1 MGLIRIDHVQLA
13 MPEGREEDARHFY
26 KGLLGLAEVEKPA
39 NLKKRGGCWFEK
51 DGIKVHLGVEK
62 DFRPARKGVC
72 DCPGGP
78 GLGDGLTQHYT
89 FVHFPFLADDF
100 LHASM
105 KAMPATPSSMPGN
118 MTSLSGFLPE
128 RRATMARAASL

>member
-1 MGLIRIDHVQLA
+1 MPLLQLNHIQLA
-13 MPEGREEDARHFY
+13 MPEGQERAARRFY
-26 KGLLGLAEVEKPA
+26 EALLGLKEVEKPD
-39 NLKKRGGCWFEK
+39 NLKKRGGGWFEK
-51 DGIKVHLGVEK
+51 GGINVHLGVEK

-78 GLGDGLTQHYT
+78 GLGDYT
-89 FVHFPFLADDF
+89 FVHFPFLPDDF